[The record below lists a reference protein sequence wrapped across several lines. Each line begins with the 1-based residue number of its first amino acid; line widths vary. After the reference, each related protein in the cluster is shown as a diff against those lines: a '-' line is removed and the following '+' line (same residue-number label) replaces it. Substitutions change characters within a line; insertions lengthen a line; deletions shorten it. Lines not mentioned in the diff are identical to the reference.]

1 MAQTAKKSTE
11 VGRKPPQEAEMNKCK
26 RSKSL
31 TPAILALTAL
41 DQAIKIQIARRCPG
55 ASLTLLSRRLR
66 FQPVINRHLSWA
78 GHFIPLLRRQRLAA
92 GLNGA
97 ALVLLSA
104 GWLRQRSRGPV
115 GPLGRAAASL
125 LLSGGLCSLLDK
137 TLWGGSLDYLQ
148 VPGKCTFDLKDLYL
162 AAGLACL
169 APSCLAPESGERASD
184 L

>member
-1 MAQTAKKSTE
+1 
-11 VGRKPPQEAEMNKCK
+11 MNKCK

-115 GPLGRAAASL
+115 GPLG
-125 LLSGGLCSLLDK
+125 
-137 TLWGGSLDYLQ
+137 GSLDYLQ